1 MVSSV
6 RVSILLSS
14 SVYRRRTG
22 TASPSSSALAKLAGM
37 MTLAILRGAAVL
49 AEADIAISQESGNS
63 QAFFNISSTM
73 VPGVEIESRHPARGW
88 GGTVIGD
95 YLMTTNS

>member
-1 MVSSV
+1 M
-6 RVSILLSS
+6 
-14 SVYRRRTG
+14 
-22 TASPSSSALAKLAGM
+22 
-37 MTLAILRGAAVL
+37 L

-88 GGTVIGD
+88 GGTVIGG

>member
-1 MVSSV
+1 
-6 RVSILLSS
+6 
-14 SVYRRRTG
+14 
-22 TASPSSSALAKLAGM
+22 

-73 VPGVEIESRHPARGW
+73 VPGVENESRHPARGW